1 MVEGDADRSRGGD
14 VDGVALGRVV
24 DDLGRVA
31 AATGQRPNQILGN
44 PYGDR
49 NSISHYLNPNAFAQ
63 PAFGTFGNMR
73 PFSIEGP
80 GYWQLDMALA
90 RIFQIRES
98 RKLEFR
104 AEAFNITNRFIPMD
118 PNLNL
123 NANTFGQITTSGNA
137 RVMQFALR
145 YAF

>member
-1 MVEGDADRSRGGD
+1 MA
-14 VDGVALGRVV
+14 
-24 DDLGRVA
+24 
-31 AATGQRPNQILGN
+31 
-44 PYGDR
+44 
-49 NSISHYLNPNAFAQ
+49 
-63 PAFGTFGNMR
+63 

-80 GYWQLDMALA
+80 GYWQLDLALA

-104 AEAFNITNRFIPMD
+104 AEAFNVTNRFIPMD
-118 PNLNL
+118 PNVNL

-137 RVMQFALR
+137 RIMQFALR